1 MVLWALL
8 LFVGTC
14 VVGAL
19 IGLWLGHKAA
29 KGHLEAAKQKASN
42 ILKEAEQQAEIKKKE
57 AILKAREEVYQLK
70 EEVTKEI
77 ERKKAELLGLEKRL
91 QQRELNLDKRS
102 DFLDAK
108 EAELEKKEKELRERE
123 EEVQR
128 KSQEYERLVEEEKR
142 TLERL
147 AMMTSEE
154 AKALLLQKM
163 EEEAKVEF
171 AKRLKQFEDELKE
184 QMQKKAQEILA
195 LAIQRYAGD
204 YVAENTVALVTLPN
218 EEMKGRIIGREGRNI
233 RAFEAA
239 TGVDLIIDDTPEAV
253 IVSSFD
259 PIRRE
264 IARLALERLVADGR
278 IHPARIEE
286 VVNQVRQEFEQHIK
300 EEGDRAAFDLGLHD
314 IHPELLKLIGRLKY
328 RTSYGQNVYQHSLE
342 VAFLCGIMA
351 SELNLNVRLA
361 KRAGLLHDIGKAVD
375 HEMEGTHAAI
385 GAELA
390 KKYGEPEE
398 VVRAIAA
405 HHEEPSPDNLLAV
418 LVQAADALS
427 SARPGA
433 RREMY
438 ESYIKRLQQLEEI
451 AKSFP
456 GVEKVYA
463 IQAGRE
469 VRVIVQS
476 DKVSDEQTI
485 LLSNEIARKIEKELR
500 YPGQIK
506 VTVIREL
513 RAVDYAK

>member
-1 MVLWALL
+1 MVINIMIFFIACL
-8 LFVGTC
+8 VGL
-14 VVGAL
+14 G
-19 IGLWLGHKAA
+19 IGIWLGKRASKREINLAQRKAQ
-29 KGHLEAAKQKASN
+29 E
-42 ILKEAEQQAEIKKKE
+42 ILKEAEQQAELKRKE
-57 AILKAREEVYQLK
+57 AALKAREELYRLK
-70 EEVTKEI
+70 EEFNKEI
-77 ERKKAELLGLEKRL
+77 EEKRAELLALEKRL

-102 DFLDAK
+102 DYLDSR
-108 EAELEKKEKELRERE
+108 EEELERREREIKEKESFLLQKESELSEMLEQERMM
-123 EEVQR
+123 
-128 KSQEYERLVEEEKR
+128 
-142 TLERL
+142 LERISQ
-147 AMMTSEE
+147 MTSEE
-154 AKALLLQKM
+154 AKLLLLQKM

-171 AKRLKQFEDELKE
+171 AKRLKQMEEELRE
-184 QMQKKAQEILA
+184 ESQKKAQEILC

-204 YVAENTVALVTLPN
+204 YVIDNTVTLVNLPN

-253 IVSSFD
+253 ILSSFD

-286 VVNQVRQEFEQHIK
+286 VVAQVKEEFERHIK
-300 EEGDRAAFDLGLHD
+300 ELGNRAAFDLGLHD
-314 IHPELLKLIGRLKY
+314 LHPELLKLIGRLRY

-342 VAFLCGIMA
+342 VAFLAGIMA
-351 SELNLNVRLA
+351 SELNMNVKLA

-375 HEMEGTHAAI
+375 HELEGTHASI

-398 VVRAIAA
+398 VVKAIAA
-405 HHEEPSPDNLLAV
+405 HHDPTPSTLLSV

-438 ESYIKRLQQLEEI
+438 ESYIKRLQELEEV

-476 DKVSDEQTI
+476 DKVSDEQAV
-485 LLSNEIARKIEKELR
+485 LLSHEIARKIEKELR

-506 VTVIREL
+506 VTVIREV
-513 RAVDYAK
+513 RAVEYAR

>member
-1 MVLWALL
+1 MVLEIAIFGFACASGL
-8 LFVGTC
+8 
-14 VVGAL
+14 GA
-19 IGLWLGHKAA
+19 GLWLGRRASQRQVETARRKA
-29 KGHLEAAKQKASN
+29 LQ
-42 ILKEAEQQAEIKKKE
+42 ILRDAEQQAEIKRKE
-57 AILKAREEVYQLK
+57 AALKAREEVYRLK
-70 EEVTKEI
+70 EELTREI
-77 ERKKAELLGLEKRL
+77 EGKRSELMQLEKRL

-102 DFLDAK
+102 DFLDSKEADLERKERELKEREEVVRQK
-108 EAELEKKEKELRERE
+108 EAEVSKLLE
-123 EEVQR
+123 EER
-128 KSQEYERLVEEEKR
+128 R
-142 TLERL
+142 TLEQISGIT
-147 AMMTSEE
+147 AED

-163 EEEAKVEF
+163 EEEARGEF
-171 AKRLKQFEDELKE
+171 AKRLKQMEEELRERASKR
-184 QMQKKAQEILA
+184 AQEILD
-195 LAIQRYAGD
+195 LAVQRYAGD
-204 YVAENTVALVTLPN
+204 YVIENTVSLVNLPN

-264 IARLALERLVADGR
+264 IARLALEKLVADGR

-286 VVNQVRQEFEQHIK
+286 VVNQVNEEFEQYVK
-300 EEGDRAAFDLGLHD
+300 EVGSQAAFDLGIHD
-314 IHPELLKLIGRLKY
+314 LHPELLKLVGRLKY
-328 RTSYGQNVYQHSLE
+328 RTSYGQNMYQHSVE
-342 VAFLCGIMA
+342 VAFLAGIMA
-351 SELNLNVRLA
+351 AELNLNVKLA

-375 HEMEGTHAAI
+375 HEVEGTHASI

-390 KKYGEPEE
+390 RKYGEPEE
-398 VVRAIAA
+398 VIRAIAS
-405 HHEEPSPDNLLAV
+405 HHDQPSPDNLLAV
-418 LVQAADALS
+418 LIQAADALS

-438 ESYIKRLQQLEEI
+438 ESYIKRLQELEEI
-451 AKSFP
+451 ARSFP

-476 DKVSDEQTI
+476 DKVSDEQAV
-485 LLSNEIARKIEKELR
+485 LLSHEIARKIERELR

-506 VTVIREL
+506 VTVIREV